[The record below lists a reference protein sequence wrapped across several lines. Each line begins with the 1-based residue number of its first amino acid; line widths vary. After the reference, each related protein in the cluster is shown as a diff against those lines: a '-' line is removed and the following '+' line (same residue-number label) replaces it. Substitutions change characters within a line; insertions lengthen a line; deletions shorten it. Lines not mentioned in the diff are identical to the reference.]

1 MGKKAVSR
9 EAYRTHCHVSMD
21 EPGSAGELADCLAG
35 HIRERVTDEDIVLVC
50 IGTDRSTGDSLG
62 PLTGSKLLE
71 KQLENFYIYGTLQYP
86 VHAVNLEETLSII
99 AAEHPHAFIIAV
111 DACLGYLQNV
121 GKVTLNEG
129 GVTPGAAM
137 KKQLPMVGDMHINGI
152 VNVSGM
158 MEYFVLQNT
167 RLYTID
173 TMASLIAD
181 SFLLADRSISK
192 QHVLQE
198 EEATT
203 PPVTFHNEDDHV
215 RFLREASS
223 ADQTDN
229 KHKKSHHRYR
239 RK

>member
-1 MGKKAVSR
+1 MN
-9 EAYRTHCHVSMD
+9 
-21 EPGSAGELADCLAG
+21 EPESAGELAKCLTS
-35 HIRERVTDEDIVLVC
+35 HLRERVTDEDIIVVC

-71 KQLENFYIYGTLQYP
+71 KRLENFYVYGTLQYP
-86 VHAVNLEETLSII
+86 VHAVNLEETLSLIE
-99 AAEHPHAFIIAV
+99 ADHPHAFVIAV

-137 KKQLPMVGDMHINGI
+137 KKKLPIVGDMHINGI

-167 RLYTID
+167 RLYTIN

-181 SFLLADRSISK
+181 TFLLVDQSLSK
-192 QHVLQE
+192 QDILRRGK
-198 EEATT
+198 AAAL
-203 PPVTFHNEDDHV
+203 PVTFHNDDDHI

-223 ADQTDN
+223 AEQADN